1 MLFKSYMKTMKTYY
15 IPETEVMDLH
25 ADKLMES
32 AGVSNSPEEFNGGGL
47 APGRVGSLGPSY

>member
-1 MLFKSYMKTMKTYY
+1 MKTMKTYY

-32 AGVSNSPEEFNGGGL
+32 AGVSNSSEEFNGGGL